1 MKRFGLLVVGA
12 TVFTWSAKAQT
23 SVNAQTG
30 ATSNAQAAGQVS
42 GVQAQSSTSASAS
55 QSAQSSSVK
64 GQGTQASSGSAAS
77 ASNSN
82 SISANAGPNALA
94 RNDST
99 AVNAVLVNSLDAKKC
114 KPGDKVEAKTTSDVK
129 QDGQVLIK
137 KGSRLHG
144 HVTEA
149 QARSKT
155 NAESSLGMVFDS
167 ASLKSGGE
175 VPLHLGVQALAAASS
190 QTSAALADDEG
201 MVAGGGSMAGSGRAA
216 GGGLLGGAGGTV
228 SGAAGASGGVA
239 GNAGRTV
246 SGTVGT
252 TAGAA
257 GPAAGNVGGL
267 NAAGQLTSSS
277 AGVFGLQGLSL
288 ASAATNATQ
297 ASVVTSK
304 TQNVHLDS
312 GTQML
317 LRASKQ

>member
-1 MKRFGLLVVGA
+1 MKRFGLLVLA
-12 TVFTWSAKAQT
+12 TTVFTWSANAQT
-23 SVNAQTG
+23 SASTQAT
-30 ATSNAQAAGQVS
+30 ATSNAQVAQQVG

-55 QSAQSSSVK
+55 QSAQSPSRRGQATPGSS
-64 GQGTQASSGSAAS
+64 TSAAS

-82 SISANAGPNALA
+82 SVSANAGPNAVAL
-94 RNDST
+94 NDST
-99 AVNAVLVNSLDAKKC
+99 TINAVLVNSLDVKKC
-114 KPGDKVEAKTTSDVK
+114 KPGDKIEAKTTSDVK

-155 NAESSLGMVFDS
+155 NAESSLGMAFDN
-167 ASLKSGGE
+167 ATLKNGE
-175 VPLHLGVQALAAASS
+175 QVPLHLGVQALAAASS
-190 QTSAALADDEG
+190 QTSAALADDG
-201 MVAGGGSMAGSGRAA
+201 AMVAGGGSAAGSGRAA

-228 SGAAGASGGVA
+228 GGVAGATGGVA

-246 SGTVGT
+246 GGTVGT

-257 GPAAGNVGGL
+257 GSATGNVGGL
-267 NAAGQLTSSS
+267 NAAGQLSSSS

-288 ASAATNATQ
+288 TSAVSNATQ

-317 LRASKQ
+317 LRA